1 MIKDFQPGHPNA
13 MPKRIRILHVDDEPV
28 DLEITRLFMKRGGND
43 DFEVSGVLS
52 AEEALEKLEREHF
65 DVIIS
70 DYKMP
75 GMDGIEFLEAVRKSV
90 PHIPFILFSARGT
103 EVTEEALKKGADR
116 CIAKGNPASQCIE
129 LARAIRE
136 LVLVE

>member
-1 MIKDFQPGHPNA
+1 MIKYFRRGYQNA
-13 MPKRIRILHVDDEPV
+13 TPKWIRILHVDDEPV
-28 DLEITRLFMKRGGND
+28 DLEITRVFMKKGGND
-43 DFEVSGVLS
+43 DFAISGVLS

-75 GMDGIEFLEAVRKSV
+75 GMNGIEFLEAVRKSV
-90 PHIPFILFSARGT
+90 PHIPFILFTVKGT
-103 EVTEEALKKGADR
+103 EVTEDALRKGADR
-116 CIAKGNPASQCIE
+116 CITKGNPASQCIE

-136 LVLVE
+136 LVVVE